1 MSCLDEVSPP
11 APPPRSSSLR
21 DGFGSV
27 IKHTSTVDDQRGS
40 REQPMVI
47 EEEEE
52 DDEIVV
58 LPPPFK
64 YVYPEGR
71 TRSVVDDMF
80 HRHETEELRKE
91 IQHLDVLEFD
101 EECAFKLDQIRMKRY
116 DLLNRVHESC
126 SIRGHFDWMC
136 LNVLK
141 VKETN
146 KSI

>member
-1 MSCLDEVSPP
+1 
-11 APPPRSSSLR
+11 
-21 DGFGSV
+21 
-27 IKHTSTVDDQRGS
+27 
-40 REQPMVI
+40 MVI